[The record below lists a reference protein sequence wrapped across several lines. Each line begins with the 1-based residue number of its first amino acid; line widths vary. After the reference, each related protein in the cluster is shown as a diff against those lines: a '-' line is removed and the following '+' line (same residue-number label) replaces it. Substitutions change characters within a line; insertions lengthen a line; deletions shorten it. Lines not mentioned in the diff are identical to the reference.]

1 VSRRRVVITG
11 LGAVSAPGVGVK
23 ELWRALRDGV
33 SGIGPITRFDA
44 SAYKCQ
50 VAAEVRDFEP
60 REFMSGKT
68 AATTNRFTQ
77 FGLAAARMASEL
89 AGLDGVPGRSRF
101 PLCFGSSTIGIREF
115 QDTLTDFA
123 RRGGPQI
130 SPTVIL
136 ETIGSAVTN
145 RVASELG
152 FTGPTMTLAAGCAS
166 GLDAVGWACDQIHSG
181 RSPGVVAGSTDTPL
195 STTIHAAWQAL
206 GQLSTW
212 PGPPSQ
218 ALRPF
223 DVASTGTVLGE
234 GAGAY
239 VLEDLDH
246 ARARGTTIHAEVLGY
261 GTGTEGLQPSV
272 ADPTVASLETAL
284 RGALRDSGLD
294 PTEIDYVSTHAG
306 GIPKQDR
313 AETAAIRNVFGRH
326 AYNVPVTSIK
336 PVTGNPF
343 SAAGALQ
350 VVAACFTLAEQF
362 IPPTLNLDVVDPEC
376 DLDYV
381 PRRGRTARVNRLV
394 IATRAIGPTYSA
406 IVLGRPP
413 NR

>member
-11 LGAVSAPGVGVK
+11 LGAVSAAGVGVK

-44 SAYKCQ
+44 TAYQCQ
-50 VAAEVRDFEP
+50 VAAEVREFEP
-60 REFMSGKT
+60 RDFMSGRV

-77 FGLAAARMASEL
+77 FGVAVARMAYQA
-89 AGLDGVPGRSRF
+89 AGLDGVRAAHSF
-101 PLCFGSSTIGIREF
+101 PVCFGSSTTGIREF
-115 QDTLTDFA
+115 QDAVTDFA
-123 RRGGPQI
+123 RTGGPLI

-136 ETIGSAVTN
+136 ETIGSAVTS

-166 GLDAVGWACDQIHSG
+166 AIDAVNWGWEQIRSG
-181 RSPGVVAGSTDTPL
+181 QAPCLLAGATDTPL
-195 STTIHAAWQAL
+195 STTIHAAWSSL

-212 PGPPSQ
+212 PGPPAQ

-223 DVASTGTVLGE
+223 DAGSTGTVLGE

-239 VLEDLDH
+239 VLEDLEH
-246 ARARGTTIHAEVLGY
+246 ARARGATIHAEVLGY
-261 GTGTEGLQPSV
+261 GIGTEGLQPRV
-272 ADPTVASLETAL
+272 ADATVASLETAL
-284 RGALRDSGLD
+284 RNALRSSRLD
-294 PTEIDYVSTHAG
+294 PSDIDYVSTHAG
-306 GIPKQDR
+306 GILKQDR

-350 VVAACFTLAEQF
+350 IIAACFTLGEQF
-362 IPPTLNLDVVDPEC
+362 IPPTLNLDVPDQEC

-381 PRRGRTARVNRLV
+381 PNRGRTARVNRLL

-406 IVLGRPP
+406 IVLSRPP
-413 NR
+413 DC

>member
-1 VSRRRVVITG
+1 MNRRVVITG
-11 LGAVSAPGVGVK
+11 LGAVTAAGIGVK
-23 ELWRALRDGV
+23 EFWHSLRDGV

-44 SAYKCQ
+44 SAYRCR
-50 VAAEVRDFEP
+50 VAAEVSDFEP
-60 REFMSGKT
+60 RGFMSAKV

-77 FGLAAARMASEL
+77 FGLAAARMAYQM
-89 AGLDGVPGRSRF
+89 AGLDVVSSATRF

-115 QDTLTDFA
+115 QDALTEFA
-123 RRGGPQI
+123 RSGGPLI

-152 FTGPTMTLAAGCAS
+152 FVGPTVTLAAGCAS
-166 GLDAVGWACDQIHSG
+166 GLDALNWAWHQI
-181 RSPGVVAGSTDTPL
+181 RSRQSPCVLAGSTDTPL
-195 STTIHAAWQAL
+195 STTIHAAWSAL

-212 PGPPSQ
+212 PGPPAQ

-239 VLEDLDH
+239 VLEDLEH
-246 ARARGTTIHAEVLGY
+246 ARARGATAYAEVLGY
-261 GTGTEGLQPSV
+261 GIGTEGLQPKV
-272 ADPTVASLETAL
+272 ADPTVASLETAF
-284 RGALRDSGLD
+284 RGALRAGRLD
-294 PTEIDYVSTHAG
+294 PSEIDHVSTHAG
-306 GIPKQDR
+306 GILKQDR

-350 VVAACFTLAEQF
+350 VVAGCLTLAEQF
-362 IPPTLNLDVVDPEC
+362 IPPTLNLDVPDAEC

-381 PRRGRTARVNRLV
+381 PNRGRAARVNRLL
-394 IATRAIGPTYSA
+394 IGTRAIGPTYSA
-406 IVLGRPP
+406 TILGRLLDG
-413 NR
+413 